1 MHDEYNDPA
10 LSEAQELKAVMVREN
25 EEAAAVAGV

>member
-10 LSEAQELKAVMVREN
+10 LTEAQELKAVIIREN
-25 EEAAAVAGV
+25 EEAAALAGV